1 MAKNTI
7 PYGYRIV
14 DGKAVVMEDEAERL
28 RVLCRAYL
36 SGQSFCAAAQ
46 TAGIAKSHAALRLM
60 MENPLYLGD
69 AFYPAILEKETLDA
83 ACAERQRR
91 EAAKPR
97 TPKKRADRTAL
108 AATKFHMQEAE
119 KEHEN
124 AYLQAEYLYSLIES
138 EAEDND

>member
-46 TAGIAKSHAALRLM
+46 TAGIDKSHAALRLM

-69 AFYPAILEKETLDA
+69 AFYPPFWRKKPLTPPVPNDSAEKPQSRAHPKSAQTE
-83 ACAERQRR
+83 
-91 EAAKPR
+91 PR
-97 TPKKRADRTAL
+97 WQPQSSTFKKRRKSMKTRICRRS
-108 AATKFHMQEAE
+108 T
-119 KEHEN
+119 
-124 AYLQAEYLYSLIES
+124 STV
-138 EAEDND
+138 